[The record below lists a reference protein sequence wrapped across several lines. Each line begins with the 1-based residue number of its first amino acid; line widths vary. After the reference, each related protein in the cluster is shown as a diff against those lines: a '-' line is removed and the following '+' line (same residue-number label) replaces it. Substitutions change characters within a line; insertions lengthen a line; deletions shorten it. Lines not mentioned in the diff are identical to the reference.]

1 MQIHFR
7 REGYRP
13 GTNGASGGSVGVV
26 SVPRAILERHG
37 ALVLRPGEA
46 VTLPGSRIRST
57 VYRWGYLIVPNDVL
71 QNADDV
77 ALLNRALGPTGLEL
91 VPPGPIPGAGGE
103 LERYLPYMQQ
113 VPRAAEIRAREGSRQ
128 PVVVDAW
135 TALLTLR
142 ATAARHGGG
151 QTRGTDREQ
160 TRGTDRETDNE
171 TAKETDKE
179 AEIKSEADLARL
191 RAIVSRMSVDHL
203 LMGSALMGA
212 GPATEGS
219 PDTADPTRATFVRP
233 EYGRMPVDVVV
244 AMPRRRRRDELGSR
258 RPVVAVLDTGVAP
271 NPYLPVGDPPGAWY
285 PDGFVTVDTPLQ
297 GVIRAD
303 LESKDATSATPI
315 EVIEDEWERPVSGG
329 RLIDDLNSHVGHGTF
344 IAGIIRQ
351 LAPDAQVRAIRV
363 MYGDGIVSESS
374 LVLALTY
381 LAARIRHAQGRA
393 AAGQPVDPADL
404 VDIVNLSLG
413 GFFET
418 PLEEEQ
424 DSPLLDAVN
433 ALADLGVIVVAAAGN
448 DSTTRRFYPAAL
460 AGRPPRAG
468 SVPVVS
474 VSALNPNGTKAAFAD
489 DGDWVNCWASGAAIV
504 STMPTWLRGDRTPDL
519 HAGNRETLDI
529 DDYSAGFGIWS
540 GTSFAAPLV
549 AATLAGQLL
558 AQSTGDLTLDKT
570 TTEARL
576 RRADAALGKLPR

>member
-13 GTNGASGGSVGVV
+13 GTDREAGGSVGVV
-26 SVPRAILERHG
+26 SIPRAMLERHG
-37 ALVLRPGEA
+37 ARVLRPGEV

-57 VYRWGYLIVPNDVL
+57 VYRWGYLLVPNDVL

-77 ALLNRALGPTGLEL
+77 ALMNRALGPTGLEL
-91 VPPGPIPGAGGE
+91 VAPGPIPGAGE
-103 LERYLPYMQQ
+103 VERYLPYLQQ
-113 VPRAAEIRAREGSRQ
+113 VPRAAEVRAREGFSQ

-142 ATAARHGGG
+142 ATAARQGGG
-151 QTRGTDREQ
+151 QTRGTGREDA
-160 TRGTDRETDNE
+160 TDLAET
-171 TAKETDKE
+171 
-179 AEIKSEADLARL
+179 DLARL
-191 RAIVSRMSVDHL
+191 RAIVSRVSVDHL

-219 PDTADPTRATFVRP
+219 PDTADPTRTTFVRP

-244 AMPRRRRRDELGSR
+244 AMPHRRRRDELGSR

-271 NPYLPVGDPPGAWY
+271 NPYLPVGDPPGTWY
-285 PDGFVTVDTPLQ
+285 PDDFVTVDTVLQ
-297 GVIRAD
+297 GMIRAD
-303 LESKDATSATPI
+303 LESKDATSATPV

-344 IAGIIRQ
+344 IAGIVRQ

-374 LVLALTY
+374 LVLALTC
-381 LAARIRHAQGRA
+381 LAARIRYAQGRA
-393 AAGQPVDPADL
+393 AAGKPVDPADL

-460 AGRPPRAG
+460 AGRPPRTG

-489 DGDWVNCWASGAAIV
+489 DGDWVNCWASGAALV

-549 AATLAGQLL
+549 AATLAGQLM
-558 AQSTGDLTLDKT
+558 AQSTGDLSLDKT

-576 RRADAALGKLPR
+576 CRADAALGKLPR

>member
-7 REGYRP
+7 TGAYRP
-13 GTNGASGGSVGVV
+13 GTDGESGGSVGVV
-26 SVPRAILERHG
+26 SIPPATLERHG
-37 ALVLRPGEA
+37 ARVLRPGEV

-57 VYRWGYLIVPNDVL
+57 VYRWGYLLVPNDVV
-71 QNADDV
+71 QNADDLT
-77 ALLNRALGPTGLEL
+77 LLNRALGPTGLEL
-91 VPPGPIPGAGGE
+91 VAPGPIPGAGE
-103 LERYLPYMQQ
+103 LERYLPYLQQ
-113 VPRAAEIRAREGSRQ
+113 VPRPAEVRAREGLRQ

-142 ATAARHGGG
+142 ATAARQGGG
-151 QTRGTDREQ
+151 QTAEKAAEGDAAA
-160 TRGTDRETDNE
+160 GDLAET
-171 TAKETDKE
+171 
-179 AEIKSEADLARL
+179 DLARL
-191 RAIVSRMSVDHL
+191 RAIVSRISVDHL

-244 AMPRRRRRDELGSR
+244 AMPHRHRRDELGSR

-271 NPYLPVGDPPGAWY
+271 NRYLPVGDPPGTWY
-285 PDGFVTVDTPLQ
+285 PDDFVTVDSVLQ
-297 GVIRAD
+297 GMIRAD
-303 LESKDATSATPI
+303 LESKDATSATPV
-315 EVIEDEWERPVSGG
+315 EVIEDAWERPVSGG

-344 IAGIIRQ
+344 IAGIVRQ

-374 LVLALTY
+374 LVLALTF
-381 LAARIRHAQGRA
+381 LAARIRYAQGRA
-393 AAGQPVDPADL
+393 AAGKPVDPADL

-558 AQSTGDLTLDKT
+558 AQSTGDLSLDQT

-576 RRADAALGKLPR
+576 CRAGAAIEKLPR

>member
-13 GTNGASGGSVGVV
+13 GTSGESGGSVGTV
-26 SVPRAILERHG
+26 SIPRAMLERHG
-37 ALVLRPGEA
+37 ARVLRPGEV

-57 VYRWGYLIVPNDVL
+57 VYRWGYLLVPNDVL

-77 ALLNRALGPTGLEL
+77 TLLNRALSRTGLEL
-91 VPPGPIPGAGGE
+91 VAPGPLPGAGGE
-103 LERYLPYMQQ
+103 LERYLPYLRQI
-113 VPRAAEIRAREGSRQ
+113 PRAAEVRAREGFSQ

-142 ATAARHGGG
+142 ATAARQGG
-151 QTRGTDREQ
+151 QTRAG
-160 TRGTDRETDNE
+160 
-171 TAKETDKE
+171 KEDTGEGDL
-179 AEIKSEADLARL
+179 AEADLARL
-191 RAIVSRMSVDHL
+191 RAIVSRLSVDHL

-244 AMPRRRRRDELGSR
+244 AMPQRHRRGELGLR

-271 NPYLPVGDPPGAWY
+271 NPYLPVGDPPATWY
-285 PDGFVTVDTPLQ
+285 PDDFVTVDTVLQ
-297 GVIRAD
+297 GLVRAD
-303 LESKDATSATPI
+303 LESKDATSATPVEI
-315 EVIEDEWERPVSGG
+315 IEDEWERPVSGG

-344 IAGIIRQ
+344 IAGIVRQ

-381 LAARIRHAQGRA
+381 LAARIRYAQQRA
-393 AAGQPVDPADL
+393 TDGQPVDPADL

-489 DGDWVNCWASGAAIV
+489 DGDWVNCWASGAAMV

-540 GTSFAAPLV
+540 GTSFAAPVV

-558 AQSTGDLTLDKT
+558 AQSTGDLSLDKT

-576 RRADAALGKLPR
+576 CRADAALGKLPQ

>member
-1 MQIHFR
+1 MQIRFR

-13 GTNGASGGSVGVV
+13 GTNGESGGSVGVV
-26 SVPRAILERHG
+26 SIPRAVLERHG
-37 ALVLRPGEA
+37 ARVLRPGEV

-57 VYRWGYLIVPNDVL
+57 AYRWGYLLVPNDVL
-71 QNADDV
+71 QNTDDV
-77 ALLNRALGPTGLEL
+77 RLLNRALSPSGLEL
-91 VPPGPIPGAGGE
+91 VAPGPIPGAGGE
-103 LERYLPYMQQ
+103 LERYLRYLQQ
-113 VPRAAEIRAREGSRQ
+113 VPRPAEVRAREGFGQ

-142 ATAARHGGG
+142 AAAASQGGG
-151 QTRGTDREQ
+151 QTRGI
-160 TRGTDRETDNE
+160 
-171 TAKETDKE
+171 DKAVDSE
-179 AEIKSEADLARL
+179 ADDSEADLAEADLARL
-191 RAIVSRMSVDHL
+191 RAIVSRVSVDHL

-244 AMPRRRRRDELGSR
+244 AMPHRRPREEVASR

-271 NPYLPVGDPPGAWY
+271 NPYLPVGDPPGKWY
-285 PDGFVTVDTPLQ
+285 PDDFVTVDTVLQ

-303 LESKDATSATPI
+303 LESKDATSATPV

-381 LAARIRHAQGRA
+381 LAARIRYAQQRA

-424 DSPLLDAVN
+424 DSQLLDAVN

-519 HAGNRETLDI
+519 HAGDRETLDI

>member
-13 GTNGASGGSVGVV
+13 GTNGESGGSVGVV
-26 SVPRAILERHG
+26 SIPRAVLERHG
-37 ALVLRPGEA
+37 ARMLRPGEV

-57 VYRWGYLIVPNDVL
+57 AYRWGYLLVPNDVL
-71 QNADDV
+71 QNTDDV
-77 ALLNRALGPTGLEL
+77 ALLNRALRPSGLEL
-91 VPPGPIPGAGGE
+91 VAPGPIPGAGGE
-103 LERYLPYMQQ
+103 LERYLPYLQQ
-113 VPRAAEIRAREGSRQ
+113 IPRATEVRAREGFGQ

-142 ATAARHGGG
+142 AAAARQGG
-151 QTRGTDREQ
+151 QTRAGKDDAT
-160 TRGTDRETDNE
+160 
-171 TAKETDKE
+171 E
-179 AEIKSEADLARL
+179 ADAAQDDAAEADLARL
-191 RAIVSRMSVDHL
+191 RAIVSRLSIDHL

-233 EYGRMPVDVVV
+233 EYGLLPVDVVI
-244 AMPRRRRRDELGSR
+244 AMPHRRRREHLGSR

-271 NPYLPVGDPPGAWY
+271 NPYLPVGDPPGTWY
-285 PDGFVTVDTPLQ
+285 PDDFVTVDTVLQ

-303 LESKDATSATPI
+303 LESKDATSATPV

-329 RLIDDLNSHVGHGTF
+329 RLVDDLNSHVGHGTF
-344 IAGIIRQ
+344 IAGIVRQ

-381 LAARIRHAQGRA
+381 LAARIRYAQQRA
-393 AAGQPVDPADL
+393 AAGQPVDPSDL

-489 DGDWVNCWASGAAIV
+489 DGYWVNCWASGAAIV

-570 TTEARL
+570 TIEARL

>member
-1 MQIHFR
+1 MKKVRREFFAMQIHFR

-13 GTNGASGGSVGVV
+13 GTDGEPRGAVGVV
-26 SVPRAILERHG
+26 SIPRAVLERHG
-37 ALVLRPGEA
+37 ARVLRPGEV
-46 VTLPGSRIRST
+46 VTLPGSRIRPT
-57 VYRWGYLIVPNDVL
+57 AYRWGYLLVPNDVL

-77 ALLNRALGPTGLEL
+77 ALLNRALSPTGMEL
-91 VPPGPIPGAGGE
+91 VAPGPIPGTDGE
-103 LERYLPYMQQ
+103 LERYLPYLRQ
-113 VPRAAEIRAREGSRQ
+113 VPRAAEVRAREGFGQ

-142 ATAARHGGG
+142 AAASRRGGP
-151 QTRGTDREQ
+151 TRAEADRAA
-160 TRGTDRETDNE
+160 ETDPAD
-171 TAKETDKE
+171 T
-179 AEIKSEADLARL
+179 DLARL
-191 RAIVSRMSVDHL
+191 RKIASRLSVDHL
-203 LMGSALMGA
+203 MMGSALMGA

-233 EYGRMPVDVVV
+233 EYGRMPVDLVV
-244 AMPRRRRRDELGSR
+244 AMPHRRCRDELSSR

-271 NPYLPVGDPPGAWY
+271 NPYLPVDEPPGTWQ
-285 PDGFVTVDTPLQ
+285 PDGFVTVDPVLQ
-297 GVIRAD
+297 NLIRTD
-303 LESKDATSATPI
+303 LETKDATSAVPV

-329 RLIDDLNSHVGHGTF
+329 RLIDDLNSHIGHGTF
-344 IAGIIRQ
+344 IAGIVRQ

-381 LAARIRHAQGRA
+381 LAARIRYAQQRAGAGR
-393 AAGQPVDPADL
+393 PVDPADL

-418 PLEEEQ
+418 PLEEAQ

-433 ALADLGVIVVAAAGN
+433 ALTDLGVIVVAAAGN

-549 AATLAGQLL
+549 AATLAGLLL
-558 AQSTGDLTLDKT
+558 AQSTGDLSLDGT
-570 TTEARL
+570 STGARL
-576 RRADAALGKLPR
+576 RRADAVLDKLPQ